1 MVEDCTKHMNLT
13 RLGKIVLWGS
23 LWGLAVLIFSVA
35 MDPTPENFTLAVSIL
50 LSGLYTWLLFL
61 TRDLWIQNLARKPVQ
76 NAIILGSLNA
86 AVIEILFLV
95 VEKAFGATGVAA
107 HPNLLIDLLITMP
120 WYISMVWIFVRIQRR
135 ERFPLP
141 VVLLLGAVYELGA
154 DGIVGG
160 YLMPTLTGS
169 PVNTIEFLALLALV
183 AFWQF
188 IPIYSSLVLPAAW
201 VLDHADPAAGPE
213 KKGWLRAF
221 FPLLLLI
228 PFTVYLIV
236 LMTALEYIGI

>member
-1 MVEDCTKHMNLT
+1 M
-13 RLGKIVLWGS
+13 WGG

-35 MDPTPENFTLAVSIL
+35 MDPTPENFTLAVSIT

-86 AVIEILFLV
+86 AVIETLFLV

-120 WYISMVWIFVRIQRR
+120 WYISMVWIFVRVQRR

-154 DGIVGG
+154 DGFLGG
-160 YLMPTLTGS
+160 YLMPVLTGS
-169 PVNTIEFLALLALV
+169 PINTIEFLALLALA

-188 IPIYSSLVLPAAW
+188 IPVYSSLVLPAAW
-201 VLDHADPAAGPE
+201 VLDHTDPAAGPE
-213 KKGWLRAF
+213 KKRWSRAF
-221 FPLLLLI
+221 LPLLLLI
-228 PFTVYLIV
+228 PFTMYLIA